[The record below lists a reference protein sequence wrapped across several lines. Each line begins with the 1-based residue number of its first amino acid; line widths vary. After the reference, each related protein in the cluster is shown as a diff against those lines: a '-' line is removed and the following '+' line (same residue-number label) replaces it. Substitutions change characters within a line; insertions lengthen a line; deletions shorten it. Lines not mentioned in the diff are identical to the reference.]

1 MLDQFG
7 RNITY
12 LRLSVTER
20 CQLRCTYCRVEEGI
34 CPKAKELSPAEY
46 ERIVRACMQLGI
58 QKVRLTGGEPLLR
71 KDILEIVERIARL
84 EGLQDLSMTTN
95 AQMLP
100 GKAQL
105 LKQAGLR
112 RLNISLDSLKP
123 EVFHELTGGDIQPV
137 LQGMEE
143 AAEAGLLPL
152 KLNIVL
158 VRGINEGEIDDFIAL
173 TLDHPID
180 VRFIELMPIGDHGE
194 NTARRISNQEV
205 LNARPYLQPLPAR
218 YPGQPSVDYQ
228 VPGYC
233 GRVGFISPI
242 SHQFCA
248 DCNRIRVMSDG
259 TLRPCL
265 GVDREIPLNSA
276 LAKDDEALREAIQS
290 AIFKKPAAHRFES
303 CAFAERNMSRI
314 GG

>member
-1 MLDQFG
+1 
-7 RNITY
+7 
-12 LRLSVTER
+12 
-20 CQLRCTYCRVEEGI
+20 
-34 CPKAKELSPAEY
+34 
-46 ERIVRACMQLGI
+46 RIVRACMQLGI

-71 KDILEIVERIARL
+71 KDILEIVERIAQL

-143 AAEAGLLPL
+143 AVEAGLLPL

-158 VRGINEGEIDDFIAL
+158 VRGINDAEIDDFIAL
-173 TLDHPID
+173 TRENPID

-194 NTARRISNQEV
+194 NADRRISNQDV
-205 LNARPYLQPLPAR
+205 LAAHPYLQPMPVR

-228 VPGYC
+228 VPGYR

-265 GVDREIPLNSA
+265 GVDREISLTSA
-276 LAKDDEALREAIQS
+276 LAQDDEALREAIQN
-290 AIFKKPAAHRFES
+290 AIFRKPAAHRFES
-303 CAFAERNMSRI
+303 CTFAERNMSRI

>member
-1 MLDQFG
+1 
-7 RNITY
+7 
-12 LRLSVTER
+12 
-20 CQLRCTYCRVEEGI
+20 
-34 CPKAKELSPAEY
+34 
-46 ERIVRACMQLGI
+46 MQLGI

-143 AAEAGLLPL
+143 AVEAGLLPL
-152 KLNIVL
+152 KLNVVL
-158 VRGINEGEIDDFIAL
+158 VRGINDGEIDDFIAL
-173 TLDHPID
+173 TRDRPID

-218 YPGQPSVDYQ
+218 YPGQPSSDYQ
-228 VPGYC
+228 VPGYR

-265 GVDREIPLNSA
+265 GVDREIPLTSA
-276 LAKDDEALREAIQS
+276 IAQDDDALREAIQT

-303 CAFAERNMSRI
+303 CTFEERNMSRI

>member
-20 CQLRCTYCRVEEGI
+20 CQLRCTYCRVEEGF
-34 CPKAKELSPAEY
+34 CPKATELSPAEY

-71 KDILEIVERIARL
+71 KDILEIVERIAAL
-84 EGLQDLSMTTN
+84 EGLRDLSMTTN

-123 EVFHELTGGDIQPV
+123 DVFHELTGGDIQPV

-143 AAEAGLLPL
+143 AIEAELLPL

-158 VRGINEGEIDDFIAL
+158 VRGINEGEIDDFIAM
-173 TLDHPID
+173 TRDHPID

-205 LNARPYLQPLPAR
+205 LAARHYLQPLPAR
-218 YPGQPSVDYQ
+218 YPGQPSSDYQ
-228 VPGYC
+228 VPGYR

-265 GVDREIPLNSA
+265 GVDREIPLTSA
-276 LAKDDEALREAIQS
+276 LAKDDEALREAIQT
-290 AIFKKPAAHRFES
+290 AIFEKPAAHRFES
-303 CAFAERNMSRI
+303 CTFAERNMSRI

>member
-71 KDILEIVERIARL
+71 KDILEIVERIAQL

-123 EVFHELTGGDIQPV
+123 EIFHELTGGDIQPV

-143 AAEAGLLPL
+143 AVESGLLPL

-158 VRGINEGEIDDFIAL
+158 VRGINDAEIDDFIAL
-173 TLDHPID
+173 TREHPID

-194 NTARRISNQEV
+194 NADRRISNQDV
-205 LNARPYLQPLPAR
+205 LAARPYLQPLLAR
-218 YPGQPSVDYQ
+218 YPGQPSMDYQ
-228 VPGYC
+228 VPGYR

-265 GVDREIPLNSA
+265 GVDREIPLTSA
-276 LAKDDEALREAIQS
+276 LAQDDEALREAIHA
-290 AIFKKPAAHRFES
+290 AIFRKPAAHHFES
-303 CAFAERNMSRI
+303 CTFAERNMSRI

>member
-143 AAEAGLLPL
+143 AVEAGLLPL

-158 VRGINEGEIDDFIAL
+158 VRGINDTEIDDFIAL
-173 TLDHPID
+173 TRKNPID

-194 NTARRISNQEV
+194 NADRRISNQDV
-205 LNARPYLQPLPAR
+205 LAAHPYLQPMPVR

-228 VPGYC
+228 VPGYR

-265 GVDREIPLNSA
+265 GVDREIPLTSA
-276 LAKDDEALREAIQS
+276 LAQDDEALREAIHA
-290 AIFKKPAAHRFES
+290 AIFRKPATHRFES
-303 CAFAERNMSRI
+303 CTFAERNMSRI

>member
-71 KDILEIVERIARL
+71 KDILEIVECIARQ

-143 AAEAGLLPL
+143 AVEAGLLPL
-152 KLNIVL
+152 KLNVVL
-158 VRGINEGEIDDFIAL
+158 VRGINEGEIDDFIAM
-173 TLDHPID
+173 TRDHPID

-205 LNARPYLQPLPAR
+205 LAARHYLQPLPAR
-218 YPGQPSVDYQ
+218 YPGQPSSDYQ
-228 VPGYC
+228 VPGYR

-265 GVDREIPLNSA
+265 GVDREIPLTSA
-276 LAKDDEALREAIQS
+276 LAKDDEALREAIQT
-290 AIFKKPAAHRFES
+290 AIFEKPAAHRFES
-303 CAFAERNMSRI
+303 CTFAERNMSRI

>member
-71 KDILEIVERIARL
+71 KDLLEIVERIARL

-143 AAEAGLLPL
+143 AIEAELLPL

-173 TLDHPID
+173 TRENPID

-218 YPGQPSVDYQ
+218 YSGQPSSDYQ
-228 VPGYC
+228 VPGYR

>member
-71 KDILEIVERIARL
+71 KDILEIVERIAAL

-100 GKAQL
+100 GKSQL

-143 AAEAGLLPL
+143 AVEAGLLPL
-152 KLNIVL
+152 KLNVVL
-158 VRGINEGEIDDFIAL
+158 VRGINDGEVDNFIAL
-173 TLDHPID
+173 TRDNPID

-218 YPGQPSVDYQ
+218 YPGQPSSDYQ
-228 VPGYC
+228 VPGYR

-265 GVDREIPLNSA
+265 GVDREIPLSSA
-276 LAKDDEALREAIQS
+276 LVQDDEALREVIQT

-303 CAFAERNMSRI
+303 CAFEERNMSRI

>member
-143 AAEAGLLPL
+143 AVEAGLLPL

-158 VRGINEGEIDDFIAL
+158 VRGINECEIDDFIAL
-173 TLDHPID
+173 TRENPID
-180 VRFIELMPIGDHGE
+180 VRFIELMPIGDRGE
-194 NTARRISNQEV
+194 NADRRISNQDV
-205 LNARPYLQPLPAR
+205 LAARPYLQPVPAR

-228 VPGYC
+228 VPGYR

-265 GVDREIPLNSA
+265 GVDREIPLTSA
-276 LAKDDEALREAIQS
+276 LAQGDEVLREAICA
-290 AIFKKPAAHRFES
+290 AIFRKPAAHRFES

>member
-46 ERIVRACMQLGI
+46 DRIVRACMQLGI

-71 KDILEIVERIARL
+71 KDILEIVERIAQL
-84 EGLQDLSMTTN
+84 DGLRDLSMTTN

-100 GKAQL
+100 GKAKL

-123 EVFHELTGGDIQPV
+123 EVFHELTGGDIQLV
-137 LQGMEE
+137 LRGMEE
-143 AAEAGLLPL
+143 AVEAGLLPL

-158 VRGINEGEIDDFIAL
+158 VRGINDAEIDDFIAL
-173 TLDHPID
+173 TRENPID

-194 NTARRISNQEV
+194 NAARRISNQDV
-205 LNARPYLQPLPAR
+205 LAARPYLQPVPAR

-228 VPGYC
+228 VPGFR

-265 GVDREIPLNSA
+265 GVDREIA
-276 LAKDDEALREAIQS
+276 LTPALIQDDEALRATIRDAIYS
-290 AIFKKPAAHRFES
+290 KPAAHRFES
-303 CAFAERNMSRI
+303 CVFAERNMSGI

>member
-46 ERIVRACMQLGI
+46 ERILRACMQLGI

-143 AAEAGLLPL
+143 AVEAGLLPL

-158 VRGINEGEIDDFIAL
+158 VRGINDGEIDDFIAL
-173 TLDHPID
+173 THENPID

-218 YPGQPSVDYQ
+218 YSGQPSSDYQ
-228 VPGYC
+228 VPGYR